1 MANPIPCGKCQEVAD
16 ADLLVTDR
24 TPDFTLLGVPTTG
37 LCVMCYINHAMELAN
52 ALSAAMAEVQAEGEP
67 VGVLAAVEADEG
79 AQPVND
85 PVPAAPKSRKKAQA
99 SEPAAVNSAQA
110 AASDGE

>member
-52 ALSAAMAEVQAEGEP
+52 ALSAAMAEVQAEGEQP
-67 VGVLAAVEADEG
+67 GVLAQVEADEG
-79 AQPVND
+79 PQEVQES
-85 PVPAAPKSRKKAQA
+85 VPAAPKSRKKVEA
-99 SEPAAVNSAQA
+99 PAAAAVSAEA
-110 AASDGE
+110 AADAGE